1 MEGLSLNDLTEDPQI
16 LKIQLHNRSGSLHGK
31 RLKGESQKHREVFLT
46 ADGPSF
52 QALVEDLQ
60 VGVSDVDYLMEIEGT
75 VGLQVELNLKQLQA
89 RCLVYD
95 LINQSEYRY
104 CRGLNLIAL
113 LKVLLE
119 VL

>member
-1 MEGLSLNDLTEDPQI
+1 M
-16 LKIQLHNRSGSLHGK
+16 
-31 RLKGESQKHREVFLT
+31 T

-52 QALVEDLQ
+52 EALVEDLQ
-60 VGVSDVDYLMEIEGT
+60 VGVSDVDYLMKIEWT

-89 RCLVYD
+89 RRLVYD
-95 LINQSEYRY
+95 FVNQSEYRY
-104 CRGLNLIAL
+104 RRGFNLIAL